1 MKKTGILNGFLD
13 QGCTIKGEVAF
24 SDLLRIHGHVVGTV
38 RSAAELL
45 VGEGGLVEGDVDVA
59 RLLVAGT
66 VKGKVKVKEKL
77 IVHPGGKIFA
87 EIWTPALVVE
97 EGGVVEGIVHMANG
111 GCVDAAT
118 TNR

>member
-1 MKKTGILNGFLD
+1 MKKPTTLNGFLD
-13 QGCTIKGEVAF
+13 HGCTIRGEVDF

-45 VGEGGLVEGDVDVA
+45 VGEGGLVEGNVEVG

-66 VKGKVKVKEKL
+66 VRGKVRVKEEL
-77 IVHPGGKIFA
+77 IVHPGGRVFA

-97 EGGVVEGIVHMANG
+97 EGGVLEGMVHMANG
-111 GCVDAAT
+111 ASLDT
-118 TNR
+118 SKEKH